1 MVATFWGE
9 LCSSIGLW
17 GVFLLWAG
25 LLSSPLI
32 YFGRHRA
39 QWEFFEL
46 SVFILPIWSWAICWL
61 INDKGKSLSN
71 LAVELIT
78 LVLCVP
84 LAALVRVVVGHPA
97 WRWRVSAAM
106 IGAITVLA
114 VCLWA
119 FVPGLPE

>member
-1 MVATFWGE
+1 MVATFWDE

-39 QWEFFEL
+39 RWEFFEL
-46 SVFILPIWSWAICWL
+46 SVFILPVWSWVICWL
-61 INDKGKSLSN
+61 INDRGKSLSN
-71 LAVELIT
+71 AAVELSALI
-78 LVLCVP
+78 LSVLCAV
-84 LAALVRVVVGHPA
+84 LVRIVLGHPA
-97 WRWRVSAAM
+97 WRWRASAAL

-119 FVPGLPE
+119 FVPPLPE

>member
-1 MVATFWGE
+1 MVATFCGE
-9 LCSSIGLW
+9 LFSLIGLW

-25 LLSSPLI
+25 LLSGPLI

-39 QWEFFEL
+39 RWELFEL
-46 SVFILPIWSWAICWL
+46 SVFIFPFWSWAVCCV
-61 INDKGKSLSN
+61 INDNGKSLSN

-84 LAALVRVVVGHPA
+84 LAALVRVLVGHPA

-106 IGAITVLA
+106 IGVLTLLA

-119 FVPGLPE
+119 FIPGLPE